1 MIIGLSRY
9 ILKFKTI
16 KKFQALIAGR
26 QVFWAREEERRGR
39 EAAILYTVG

>member
-26 QVFWAREEERRGR
+26 QVFWAREEER
-39 EAAILYTVG
+39 LQSSTQ